1 MRKHTS
7 STNDIAIGMPVVVL
21 HGAAKGVADLYS
33 YDEKEVVVFSPNGPG
48 LVRTEPQYVVSG
60 FVSLEF

>member
-1 MRKHTS
+1 
-7 STNDIAIGMPVVVL
+7 MPVVVL

>member
-1 MRKHTS
+1 
-7 STNDIAIGMPVVVL
+7 MPVVVL
-21 HGAAKGVADLYS
+21 QGAAKGVADLYS

-60 FVSLEF
+60 CVSSDF